1 MRLFWYSSVILLIR
15 YFVLI
20 NGIPSAIISTLN
32 GLDEQASGI
41 PTSDS
46 PFSWRVANAGCTNN
60 YPIINQAI
68 TSGSRGVCLDS
79 IVGSNAYYQVY
90 LGALYTIS
98 SVVIQGRNNINQ
110 FVKSYNLEY
119 SLDGITFIDNGI
131 NNPVTGNIDRY
142 SLVFTV
148 LDINTRFLRWIPI
161 TFNGYKS
168 FKIEAYGEFIDTISP
183 TPSPTVPTT
192 SPTYPVASTF
202 PPEERCQSNEIFH
215 YQFILDE
222 SGSITADRF
231 NNIIKP
237 FTNDIIQRDIN
248 HVSDVS
254 IIIYDNNVIE
264 LHRFDDTQQPRDE
277 MLYKLNSRIYDNGA
291 THTGEAMQTGINQF
305 VAKGYNQ
312 NNIIFLLTDGATTS
326 NTIHPCDSRIVQGLN
341 DNGITLIVIGIGVTI
356 NQLGLQ
362 CADKTFE
369 IPQFTQTAFTQIH
382 DEIRDVICIDCQ
394 YYQQVC
400 SIDANYVANII
411 DYNNYNNKNND
422 YYKGYHKG
430 LYNATIAILLIQSII
445 FFCLYLSYLC
455 LKNTQN
461 KTKQKLFKY
470 NSVEV
475 SNDSDNQI

>member
-168 FKIEAYGEFIDTISP
+168 FKIEAYGEFVSGWDPAIISQLNGLDQTQSATP
-183 TPSPTVPTT
+183 TPDSPFSWSVANSGCTNN
-192 SPTYPVASTF
+192 YP
-202 PPEERCQSNEIFH
+202 
-215 YQFILDE
+215 
-222 SGSITADRF
+222 
-231 NNIIKP
+231 IIKQA
-237 FTNDIIQRDIN
+237 TRG
-248 HVSDVS
+248 VCL
-254 IIIYDNNVIE
+254 DNIAGSNAYYQVD
-264 LHRFDDTQQPRDE
+264 L
-277 MLYKLNSRIYDNGA
+277 GA
-291 THTGEAMQTGINQF
+291 TYKITTVAIQSRGDAAYADQF
-305 VAKGYNQ
+305 VTSYN
-312 NNIIFLLTDGATTS
+312 LEYSLDGITF
-326 NTIHPCDSRIVQGLN
+326 I
-341 DNGITLIVIGIGVTI
+341 DNGINNPVT
-356 NQLGLQ
+356 G
-362 CADKTFE
+362 
-369 IPQFTQTAFTQIH
+369 
-382 DEIRDVICIDCQ
+382 
-394 YYQQVC
+394 
-400 SIDANYVANII
+400 NI
-411 DYNNYNNKNND
+411 
-422 YYKGYHKG
+422 
-430 LYNATIAILLIQSII
+430 
-445 FFCLYLSYLC
+445 
-455 LKNTQN
+455 
-461 KTKQKLFKY
+461 
-470 NSVEV
+470 
-475 SNDSDNQI
+475 

>member
-119 SLDGITFIDNGI
+119 SLDGVTFISDGINNPLTGNTDSSDSLATTSFTNSIEARFLRWLPITFNWYKSFRIEAYGEFVSGWNPAIISQLNGLDQTPSAIPTPDSPFSWSVANSGCTNNYPIIKQATRGVCLDKIAGSNAYYQVYLGAIYKITTVAIQSRGDAAYADQFVTSYNLEYSLDGITFVDNGI
-131 NNPVTGNIDRY
+131 NNPVTGNINRY

-183 TPSPTVPTT
+183 SPSPTVPTT

-202 PPEERCQSNEIFH
+202 PPEERCQSNEI
-215 YQFILDE
+215 
-222 SGSITADRF
+222 
-231 NNIIKP
+231 
-237 FTNDIIQRDIN
+237 
-248 HVSDVS
+248 
-254 IIIYDNNVIE
+254 
-264 LHRFDDTQQPRDE
+264 
-277 MLYKLNSRIYDNGA
+277 
-291 THTGEAMQTGINQF
+291 
-305 VAKGYNQ
+305 
-312 NNIIFLLTDGATTS
+312 
-326 NTIHPCDSRIVQGLN
+326 
-341 DNGITLIVIGIGVTI
+341 
-356 NQLGLQ
+356 
-362 CADKTFE
+362 
-369 IPQFTQTAFTQIH
+369 
-382 DEIRDVICIDCQ
+382 
-394 YYQQVC
+394 
-400 SIDANYVANII
+400 
-411 DYNNYNNKNND
+411 
-422 YYKGYHKG
+422 
-430 LYNATIAILLIQSII
+430 
-445 FFCLYLSYLC
+445 
-455 LKNTQN
+455 
-461 KTKQKLFKY
+461 
-470 NSVEV
+470 
-475 SNDSDNQI
+475 